1 MAVHRGMRGAFVGAR
16 LAGKNTHMKLSLDDR
31 RVRFGLA
38 RQQTRGGSADFGAVQ
53 IRPDTADEFMHMFG
67 FTEAGVGA

>member
-16 LAGKNTHMKLSLDDR
+16 LARQNTHMKLSLDDR

-38 RQQTRGGSADFGAVQ
+38 RQQTRGGPADFGAVQ
-53 IRPDTADEFMHMFG
+53 IRSNAADEFMHMFG